1 MDWLKRMN
9 EALCYIESNLDG
21 EIDYGVVAQ
30 KACCSI
36 YHFQRMFSYMAEVP
50 LSEYIRCRRLAN
62 AAFDLQNTDAKVI
75 DIALKYGYDSPTAF
89 TRAFQNMHG
98 ITPNAAKEKGVMLK
112 AYPPITFQISIKGA
126 AIMNYRIEEKGE
138 IRVVGLKL
146 STTMENGACYT
157 EIPEFW
163 AEAARS
169 GKAESIASLIENEP
183 LGMLG
188 ISSCD
193 GIPLESKFDYYIA
206 AATGKPVPEG
216 AEEFI
221 IPAATW
227 AIFECIGPMPQAIQD
242 LQRRI
247 VTEWLPSSGYE
258 YGKAPDIEVYYDED
272 STKPDTRSEVWIPV
286 INKP

>member
-1 MDWLKRMN
+1 
-9 EALCYIESNLDG
+9 
-21 EIDYGVVAQ
+21 
-30 KACCSI
+30 
-36 YHFQRMFSYMAEVP
+36 
-50 LSEYIRCRRLAN
+50 
-62 AAFDLQNTDAKVI
+62 
-75 DIALKYGYDSPTAF
+75 
-89 TRAFQNMHG
+89 
-98 ITPNAAKEKGVMLK
+98 
-112 AYPPITFQISIKGA
+112 
-126 AIMNYRIEEKGE
+126 
-138 IRVVGLKL
+138 
-146 STTMENGACYT
+146 
-157 EIPEFW
+157 
-163 AEAARS
+163 
-169 GKAESIASLIENEP
+169 
-183 LGMLG
+183 MLG